1 MDFDLETILLIF
13 VLVLIISLV
22 LRLFLAITK
31 VLIIVVCIALLL
43 GLLANWQKDNINSL
57 KEKYGISLETLFKK

>member
-1 MDFDLETILLIF
+1 MNFDLETILLIF
-13 VLVLIISLV
+13 VMVLIISLV

-43 GLLANWQKDNINSL
+43 GLIANFQKDNISSL
-57 KEKYGISLETLFKK
+57 KEKYGISLETLLKK